1 MTRSQR
7 NELLCKTGIQ
17 LPDLAGKEGDAQYLL
32 LVESDLQHEF
42 LIVYE
47 IEQDNQSTFVSIF
60 DSFNAGMAML
70 LICFRIL
77 GRLAGGCTRS
87 YQAHDRM
94 EPHQECN
101 VPPAAPKTPDER
113 NNVMN
118 EP

>member
-1 MTRSQR
+1 M
-7 NELLCKTGIQ
+7 ELLCKTGNQ

-77 GRLAGGCTRS
+77 GRLAGGCSRS